1 MRYYVPNAYIKGLAE
16 YDGPWKIVEHIGK
29 MIYCIEDS
37 KGKQIKWHVDQLVPL
52 GGKYGVRNVER
63 L

>member
-1 MRYYVPNAYIKGLAE
+1 MSV
-16 YDGPWKIVEHIGK
+16 K

-52 GGKYGVRNVER
+52 GGKYGVRNVES
-63 L
+63 LQLTPQVIAWDGLEKAQEKATKST